1 MVSAAHA
8 RPKGTPRAKR
18 WLVVVGILLAVLILW
33 WRAGDVRDVFGR
45 QYEYEEDLTIDLDGS
60 GSLTVNASL
69 AALSALRGLDVDPL
83 GQSVDR
89 DRIRTLYESGVTRVK
104 SVPRPWRRR
113 GRQFVQ
119 INLEF
124 DDVRKLNQAA
134 PLSWSA
140 YQLGQEG
147 GQHVFRQTVTASAL
161 KPGALKNVGWDGSEI
176 VAFRLHLPSRILEHN
191 ARDLE
196 KDEPTGIRRGNILS
210 WEQHLADRLDSRP
223 VTVQVR
229 MESQSILYRTLFLFI
244 GAFAAA
250 VLTLAGL
257 IWWTIRRGTDPDES
271 NPKLQI
277 PNPNQLESPTPI
289 AMDSNQRSE
298 RGSN

>member
-8 RPKGTPRAKR
+8 RPSGRSHAKR
-18 WLVVVGILLAVLILW
+18 WIVLSVVLLALAILW
-33 WRAGDVRDVFGR
+33 WRAGDVRDVFGK

-60 GSLTVNASL
+60 GRLTVNASL
-69 AALSALRGLDVDPL
+69 AALAALRGLDVDPL
-83 GQSVDR
+83 AQAVDR
-89 DRIRTLYESGVTRVK
+89 DRIRAFYESGVARVR

-124 DDVRKLNQAA
+124 DDVRKLSEAA

-140 YQLGQEG
+140 YQLLQENG
-147 GQHVFRQTVTASAL
+147 AHVFRQTVAASAL
-161 KPGALKNVGWDGSEI
+161 KPGSLKNVGWDGSEI

-196 KDEPTGIRRGNILS
+196 KNEPTGISRGNILA
-210 WEQHLADRLDSRP
+210 WEQHLAERLDGRP
-223 VTVQVR
+223 VTAEVR
-229 MESQSILYRTLFLFI
+229 LESQSILYHTLFLFI

-250 VLTLAGL
+250 LLTLGSL
-257 IWWTIRRGTDPDES
+257 IWWTIRRGSDHD
-271 NPKLQI
+271 
-277 PNPNQLESPTPI
+277 
-289 AMDSNQRSE
+289 DSTLPSHRV
-298 RGSN
+298 GS

>member
-1 MVSAAHA
+1 MVSAAHVRPSA
-8 RPKGTPRAKR
+8 RPRAKR
-18 WLVVVGILLAVLILW
+18 WILLAGILLAILVVW

-69 AALSALRGLDVDPL
+69 AALSALRGLDLDPL
-83 GQSVDR
+83 VQSVDR
-89 DRIRTLYESGVTRVK
+89 ERIRALYESSVTRVT

-119 INLEF
+119 INLDF
-124 DDVRKLNQAA
+124 DDVRKLGQAA
-134 PLSWSA
+134 PLSWST
-140 YQLGQEG
+140 YQLGEEN
-147 GQHVFRQTVTASAL
+147 GQHVFRQTVTTSAL
-161 KPGALKNVGWDGSEI
+161 KPGTLKNVGWDGSEI

-196 KDEPTGIRRGNILS
+196 KDEPTGIRRGNILA
-210 WEQHLADRLDSRP
+210 WEQHLADRLDGRP

-229 MESQSILYRTLFLFI
+229 LESQSILYRTLFLFA

-257 IWWTIRRGTDPDES
+257 IWWTVRKGSDQDSDNSQLPTS
-271 NPKLQI
+271 N
-277 PNPNQLESPTPI
+277 S
-289 AMDSNQRSE
+289 QRKPSAQ
-298 RGSN
+298 

>member
-1 MVSAAHA
+1 MISAAPA
-8 RPKGTPRAKR
+8 RPKGPPRAKR
-18 WLVVVGILLAVLILW
+18 WFVVVGILVAGLILW

-83 GQSVDR
+83 AQSVDR
-89 DRIRTLYESGVTRVK
+89 DRIGALYESSVTRVT

-113 GRQFVQ
+113 GRAFVQ

-134 PLSWSA
+134 PLSWST
-140 YQLGQEG
+140 YQLGQEN
-147 GQHVFRQTVTASAL
+147 GQHVFRQLVTTSAL
-161 KPGALKNVGWDGSEI
+161 KPGSLKNVGWDGSEV

-196 KDEPTGIRRGNILS
+196 KDEPTGIRRGNILA
-210 WEQHLADRLDSRP
+210 WEQHLADRLDGRP
-223 VTVQVR
+223 LTVQVR
-229 MESQSILYRTLFLFI
+229 MESQSILYRTLFLFA
-244 GAFAAA
+244 GAFTAA
-250 VLTLAGL
+250 VLTLGGL
-257 IWWTIRRGTDPDES
+257 IWWTVRKGADAE
-271 NPKLQI
+271 
-277 PNPNQLESPTPI
+277 E
-289 AMDSNQRSE
+289 
-298 RGSN
+298 

>member
-8 RPKGTPRAKR
+8 RPKGRPRAKR
-18 WLVVVGILLAVLILW
+18 WLVAVGILLAVLILW

-124 DDVRKLNQAA
+124 DDVRKLSQAA

-140 YQLGQEG
+140 YQLGLEG

-196 KDEPTGIRRGNILS
+196 KDEPTGIRRGNILE
-210 WEQHLADRLDSRP
+210 WEQHLADRLDGRP

-244 GAFAAA
+244 AAFAAA

-257 IWWTIRRGTDPDES
+257 IWWTIRRGSDQEEES
-271 NPKLQI
+271 TFP
-277 PNPNQLESPTPI
+277 PSAT
-289 AMDSNQRSE
+289 R
-298 RGSN
+298 

>member
-8 RPKGTPRAKR
+8 RPKGTSRAKR

-33 WRAGDVRDVFGR
+33 WRSGDVRDVFGR

-83 GQSVDR
+83 GQAVDR
-89 DRIRTLYESGVTRVK
+89 DRIRRLYESGVTRVK

-124 DDVRKLNQAA
+124 DDVRKLSQAP

-196 KDEPTGIRRGNILS
+196 KDEPTGIRRGNILE
-210 WEQHLADRLDSRP
+210 WEQHLADRLDGRP

-244 GAFAAA
+244 GAFVAAL
-250 VLTLAGL
+250 LTLAGL
-257 IWWTIRRGTDPDES
+257 IWWTIRKGSDQDDTGTPGSEDPGATR
-271 NPKLQI
+271 LV
-277 PNPNQLESPTPI
+277 
-289 AMDSNQRSE
+289 
-298 RGSN
+298 

>member
-8 RPKGTPRAKR
+8 RPKGRPRAKR

-196 KDEPTGIRRGNILS
+196 TDEPTGIRRGNILS

-223 VTVQVR
+223 VNVQVR

-257 IWWTIRRGTDPDES
+257 IWWTIRRGRDQEDPPLND
-271 NPKLQI
+271 
-277 PNPNQLESPTPI
+277 PTI
-289 AMDSNQRSE
+289 QRSNDP
-298 RGSN
+298 RG